1 MGNPN
6 SKSKERFSTF
16 ENEALDAKF
25 HRAEKKLRA
34 VRMMTG
40 GPIASKSSNYEP
52 PEEDTDRRRKLLD
65 FVRNQ
70 KHDTRANYEVLSK
83 AVTSE
88 EGYRRYFIKDDPDFL
103 ANLPPVSGGCSLTRW
118 SYELVCLH
126 ITLPHYHHYADL
138 SESIEL
144 LKCLSGTF
152 CLECVSEI
160 ESVLS
165 YNMTVRMECQ
175 RGQNPTIMD
184 IHN

>member
-126 ITLPHYHHYADL
+126 ITLPIIIMQTY
-138 SESIEL
+138 
-144 LKCLSGTF
+144 LKVCLSGTF

-165 YNMTVRMECQ
+165 HNMTVRMECQ